1 MRKAIPSIILF
12 LFLCSLSS
20 FLLPAKASSL
30 SVFNAM
36 DTIRP
41 NDTITWG
48 PDILPIKIKAGNDT
62 LPAAEAD
69 TMPEI
74 LRAPAIPGVPK
85 TEKKDLPPSAIPW
98 YSREQLQNPFTLMPN
113 YVDTNLLG
121 FHHYDFAAKKSLF
134 YAHKGNPGHAYRPL
148 VFNPD
153 LSPGLDP
160 GHLRLYG
167 DYLFTHEQLRYYRP
181 KHVFTDLYYM
191 IGDNREQLFYGK
203 HSQKLHETLYLGF
216 QYRVVNSPGA
226 YSRLGSR
233 NVNLYLTA
241 DYLHPS
247 KRYQALGSFII
258 NRLRNQQSGGLIDPA
273 TFEENEVSDNVIL
286 LRAESWYRD
295 VSLNLSHFYQTG
307 FYVGG
312 DTVQQGRFINLGRF
326 NHDFSYARKAFNFVE
341 DAQPYPFYDYE
352 PHYPQ
357 KTFDSTVV
365 HQIKNEISWSNFPL
379 ESGRGTFPFNFRIF
393 LQHSINTI
401 QQPWFPE
408 NKPLVDSLD
417 QNIYYY
423 DKYNYNEIIQG
434 IELQSDQTRF
444 LSFGGFANVTVG
456 GYNDEDFHAGA
467 YLNLGRPDRNYH
479 LDGMLRVANMEAPY
493 FYNTFR
499 SNYISWENNFD
510 KMQVL
515 NLRGRLHIPWVRLE
529 GNYYLLNNM
538 VYFNR
543 DALPVQNT
551 SGFGFFSLGAYSD
564 IEIGRFGFRNHGV
577 YQYSTT
583 ANFEDYPAFISYH
596 SVYLNLDLFD
606 RALINQLGF
615 DLHFNPGYRAMSW
628 MPVTRTFY
636 TQSDY
641 TTRDKFLVDVFWS
654 GKIKRARLFVK
665 YQNLLGLVF
674 DIKPH
679 YDIPFYPVPESM
691 FKFGVSWM
699 FFD

>member
-1 MRKAIPSIILF
+1 M
-12 LFLCSLSS
+12 
-20 FLLPAKASSL
+20 PAKASSF
-30 SVFNAM
+30 SVLNAV

-41 NDTITWG
+41 NDTIIWG
-48 PDILPIKIKAGNDT
+48 PDILPMQPVAENDT
-62 LPAAEAD
+62 LPVSEPD
-69 TMPEI
+69 
-74 LRAPAIPGVPK
+74 AIPETIRPGVIPGIPK
-85 TEKKDLPPSAIPW
+85 TEKKEDLPPSAVPW
-98 YSREQLQNPFTLMPN
+98 YSAEQLQNPFRLTPN
-113 YVDTNLLG
+113 YVDTNLLN
-121 FHHYDFAAKKSLF
+121 FQNYDFAAKRSLF
-134 YAHKGNPGHAYRPL
+134 YAHKGNPGHAYLPL
-148 VFNPD
+148 VFDPD

-167 DYLFTHEQLRYYRP
+167 DYIFTHGQLRYYRP
-181 KHVFTDLYYM
+181 KHVFTDLFYM
-191 IGDNREQLFYGK
+191 IGDEREQLFYGK
-203 HSQKLHETLYLGF
+203 HTQRLDETFYLGF

-247 KRYQALGSFII
+247 KRYQALGSFIL
-258 NRLRNQQSGGLIDPA
+258 NRVRNQQSGGLRNPA
-273 TFEENEVSDNVIL
+273 AFEENEVRDSVIL
-286 LRAESWYRD
+286 FRAESWYRD
-295 VSLNLSHFYQTG
+295 VSVNLNHFYQTG
-307 FYVGG
+307 FYTGG

-341 DAQPYPFYDYE
+341 DAQPYPFYDYT

-357 KTFDSTVV
+357 STFDSTVV
-365 HQIKNEISWSNFPL
+365 HQIKNEVSWSNFPL

-393 LQHSINTI
+393 LQHSINSI

-408 NKPLVDSLD
+408 DKPLVDSLD
-417 QNIYYY
+417 QNIFYY
-423 DKYNYNEIIQG
+423 DRYNYNEIIQG
-434 IELQSDQTRF
+434 IELQSDQKRF

-499 SNYISWENNFD
+499 SNYISWDNNFD

-543 DALPVQNT
+543 NALPVQNT
-551 SGFGFFSLGAYSD
+551 SGFGFISLGAYSD
-564 IEIGRFGFRNHGV
+564 IEIGRFGLRNHGV
-577 YQYSTT
+577 YQHSTT
-583 ANFEDYPAFISYH
+583 TNFKDYPAFISYH
-596 SVYLNLDLFD
+596 SVYLNFDLFD

-628 MPVTRTFY
+628 MPVTRAFY
-636 TQSDY
+636 AQGDY
-641 TTRDKFLVDVFWS
+641 ITRDKFLVDVFWS
-654 GKIKRARLFVK
+654 GKIQKARLFVK

-674 DIKPH
+674 ETKPH
-679 YDIPFYPVPESM
+679 YDIPFYPIPESM